1 MENVIHE
8 VTGFVTIGPEYY
20 EEDGIYVHTVRIG
33 KQIVAIGDSVSDHT
47 HLSRMLKPGKKY
59 RVRISEV

>member
-8 VTGFVTIGPEYY
+8 VTGFMTEGPGYY
-20 EEDGIYVHTVRIG
+20 EEEGIYAPTVYVG
-33 KQIVAIGDSVSDHT
+33 KQIVAIGDGVSDPT
-47 HLSRMLKPGKKY
+47 HISKMLKPGKKY

>member
-8 VTGFVTIGPEYY
+8 VTGFVTIGSGYY
-20 EEDGIYVHTVRIG
+20 DEEGIYAPTVYVG
-33 KQIVAIGDSVSDHT
+33 KQIVAIGDSVSDPT
-47 HLSRMLKPGKKY
+47 HLSRMLKPGVKY